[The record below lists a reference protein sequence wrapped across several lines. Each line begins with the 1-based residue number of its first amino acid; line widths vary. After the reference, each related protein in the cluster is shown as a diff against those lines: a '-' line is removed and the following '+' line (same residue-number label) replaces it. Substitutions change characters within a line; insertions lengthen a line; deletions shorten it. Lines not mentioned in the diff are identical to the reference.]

1 MNNRINEDEVIS
13 DLCVDVEY
21 NCYKFKDTSEYE
33 KFVAEMNE
41 TIKEELPKIGKN
53 SSRDVFDFFEEK
65 LNEKYRKD
73 GFKYF
78 RA

>member
-1 MNNRINEDEVIS
+1 MMKLFQIYVLMSSIIATN
-13 DLCVDVEY
+13 L
-21 NCYKFKDTSEYE
+21 KDTSEYE